1 MRVHRL
7 KGFIVFGCCLFA
19 VGFGLLIRY
28 RTGENP
34 NDING
39 LIGGEVVIGIAV
51 GCFSYPTLAS
61 VQARTKHERKSLLC
75 RYTTY
80 GQLLM

>member
-1 MRVHRL
+1 MRVRRL

-28 RTGENP
+28 RTGANP
-34 NDING
+34 SDING

-51 GCFSYPTLAS
+51 GMFSYPTLAS
-61 VQARTKHERKSLLC
+61 VQARTKHERELRLSLS
-75 RYTTY
+75 TY
-80 GQLLM
+80 LGI